1 MKYEEIVLEIRE
13 TDRDVVL
20 VTASGSW
27 GTVMM
32 MGSVRFETGTIYLDA
47 AHIGGGHVGQLGRA
61 GLNAIARKVLEE
73 SGADEIV
80 IQGSIRTS
88 GRNPG
93 RAPRA
98 FRFPNSKHPA

>member
-1 MKYEEIVLEIRE
+1 MTLHEIVLDIRE
-13 TDRDVVL
+13 ADRDVVL

-27 GTVMM
+27 GTVMLM
-32 MGSVRFETGTIYLDA
+32 ASVRFEARTIYLDGV
-47 AHIGGGHVGQLGRA
+47 HIGGSHAGRLGRT

-98 FRFPNSKHPA
+98 FRFPHSKRSA